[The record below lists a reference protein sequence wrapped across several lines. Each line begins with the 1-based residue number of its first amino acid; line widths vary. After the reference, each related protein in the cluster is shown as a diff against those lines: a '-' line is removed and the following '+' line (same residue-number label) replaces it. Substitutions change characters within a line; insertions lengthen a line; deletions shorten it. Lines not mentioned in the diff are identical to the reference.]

1 MGQAGQQNG
10 QHDDIGAILPKA
22 GHGSAPVRS
31 VLQQK
36 SRREVYAVGP
46 KASVYD
52 ALSLMAKHNIGALVV
67 LDGGR
72 VVGVI
77 SERDY
82 ARKVILIGK
91 SSRETAVEE
100 IMGTPVLTVTAGTS
114 VADCLAVMTERF
126 LRHLPVVDDGLLV
139 GLVSI
144 GDLVKALFADQ
155 QERLGR
161 IEAYISGTYPA

>member
-1 MGQAGQQNG
+1 MGQAGQQNE
-10 QHDDIGAILPKA
+10 QLDNIGEYLPNAAK
-22 GHGSAPVRS
+22 GSASVRT
-31 VLQQK
+31 VLQLK
-36 SRREVYAVGP
+36 PGRDVYTIGP

-52 ALSLMAKHNIGALVV
+52 ALSLMADRNIGALVV

-72 VVGVI
+72 VVGIV

-100 IMGTPVLTVTAGTS
+100 IMGAPAVTVTSRTT
-114 VADCLAVMTERF
+114 VAECLSLMTERY
-126 LRHLPVVDDGLLV
+126 LRHLPVVDDELLV

-155 QERLGR
+155 EERLGR

>member
-1 MGQAGQQNG
+1 MAQ
-10 QHDDIGAILPKA
+10 GA
-22 GHGSAPVRS
+22 
-31 VLQQK
+31 
-36 SRREVYAVGP
+36 
-46 KASVYD
+46 
-52 ALSLMAKHNIGALVV
+52 
-67 LDGGR
+67 

-91 SSRETAVEE
+91 SSRDTLVEE
-100 IMGTPVLTVTAGTS
+100 IMGTPVLTVTSGTT
-114 VADCLAVMTERF
+114 VAQCLALMTERY

>member
-1 MGQAGQQNG
+1 MAQAGRQSGPYDN
-10 QHDDIGAILPKA
+10 IGEILPKA
-22 GHGSAPVRS
+22 GQGSAPVRT
-31 VLQQK
+31 VLQRK
-36 SRREVYAVGP
+36 ARREVYTVVP
-46 KASVYD
+46 KTSVFD
-52 ALSLMAKHNIGALVV
+52 ALSLMAQHNIGALVV
-67 LDGGR
+67 MDAGR

-100 IMGTPVLTVTAGTS
+100 IMGAPVLTVTSGTT
-114 VADCLAVMTERF
+114 VAECLALMTDRF

>member
-1 MGQAGQQNG
+1 MAQAGQQNR
-10 QHDDIGAILPKA
+10 QYDNIGEFLPKA
-22 GHGSAPVRS
+22 GQGSAPVRT

-36 SRREVYAVGP
+36 ARREVHTIGP
-46 KASVYD
+46 TASVYD
-52 ALSLMAKHNIGALVV
+52 ALSLMAQHNIGALVV
-67 LDGGR
+67 MDQGR

-77 SERDY
+77 SEREY

-100 IMGTPVLTVTAGTS
+100 IMGSPVLTVTSATT
-114 VADCLAVMTERF
+114 VAQCLALMTERY

>member
-1 MGQAGQQNG
+1 MGQAGQHDRQY
-10 QHDDIGAILPKA
+10 DDIGEFLPKA
-22 GHGSAPVRS
+22 GQGSAPVRG

-36 SRREVYAVGP
+36 ARREVYTISP

-52 ALSLMAKHNIGALVV
+52 ALSLMAQHNIGALVV
-67 LDGGR
+67 LDLGR

-91 SSRETAVEE
+91 SSRETQVEE
-100 IMGTPVLTVTAGTS
+100 IMGTPVLTVTSGTT
-114 VADCLAVMTERF
+114 VAQCLALMTERY

-161 IEAYISGTYPA
+161 IEAY

>member
-1 MGQAGQQNG
+1 MGTVGKPEERLDN
-10 QHDDIGAILPKA
+10 IGELLPKPGRGA
-22 GHGSAPVRS
+22 APVRA

-36 SRREVYAVGP
+36 SRREVFTVGP
-46 KASVYD
+46 QTSVLD
-52 ALSLMAKHNIGALVV
+52 ALTLMAERNIGALVV

-72 VVGVI
+72 VAGVV

-91 SSRETAVEE
+91 SSRETSVAE
-100 IMGTPVLTVTAGTS
+100 IMGSPAVTVTTATTVGE
-114 VADCLAVMTERF
+114 CLALMTERF

-144 GDLVKALFADQ
+144 GDLVKALLADQ
-155 QERLGR
+155 EERLGR